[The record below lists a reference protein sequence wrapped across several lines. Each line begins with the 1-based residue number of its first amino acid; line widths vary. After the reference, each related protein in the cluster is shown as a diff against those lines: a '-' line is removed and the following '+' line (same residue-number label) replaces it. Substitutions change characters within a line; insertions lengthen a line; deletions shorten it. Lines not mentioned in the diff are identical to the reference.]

1 MYYGNNPFNFAYG
14 SFPGAASPFGHSYG
28 MMPGQGGIHPMMWNQ
43 PMSFASPWNFSAGF
57 TSPWSA
63 PHAFGSTFSPSPY
76 YPANLSTHGMYP
88 QAIQPHG
95 ALWNETHLLS
105 QKLDLLHQQ
114 IMHLTELA
122 GHNATFIASLMTG
135 LTGAGAFGHQIP
147 RYLAP
152 VSPWTPGMNTPHGFL
167 PPFPGVQ
174 GGTQSFGSGTPGPI
188 GMSYEMSPI
197 RIRETESYLCW
208 EIPFQGLTLS
218 DVEVEVIGN
227 RIVCR
232 TRAAIPP
239 MQRFWNWSVLPSG
252 IQVFELPDGRVECS
266 CVVPVAF
273 DAKEVEAVFK
283 EGGIAIY
290 VPKSGATER
299 QNVRVGKDTPQ
310 YVTGGSSSRKN
321 ITASQHS

>member
-1 MYYGNNPFNFAYG
+1 MFYGNNPYTYMTGDLFRNYPAF
-14 SFPGAASPFGHSYG
+14 GAPT
-28 MMPGQGGIHPMMWNQ
+28 GQGGVNPAFSYQPSMWNQ

-57 TSPWSA
+57 TSPWNPVQALGA
-63 PHAFGSTFSPSPY
+63 PWNPI
-76 YPANLSTHGMYP
+76 HGLGYGAP
-88 QAIQPHG
+88 FHQTSQPHG

-105 QKLDLLHQQ
+105 QKLDFVHQQ
-114 IMHLTELA
+114 IAYLTELA
-122 GHNATFIASLMTG
+122 HRNSMMISSL
-135 LTGAGAFGHQIP
+135 LTGMGAYGHPMLRTPAQF
-147 RYLAP
+147 
-152 VSPWTPGMNTPHGFL
+152 SPWTAGVGAPQGMV
-167 PPFPGVQ
+167 PPFPGIQ
-174 GGTQSFGSGTPGPI
+174 GGSQGLTSGNAGAI
-188 GMSYEMSPI
+188 GLSYEMSPI

-232 TRAAIPP
+232 TRNAIPP
-239 MQRFWNWSVLPSG
+239 MQRFWNWSILPNG

-266 CVVPVAF
+266 CFVPVAF

-283 EGGIAIY
+283 ESGIAIY
-290 VPKSGATER
+290 VPKSGAAER
-299 QNVRVGKDTPQ
+299 QNVRVGKDAPQ